1 MNKELQIWKEECDW
15 LLESIPKRIKKKEK
29 RDYL

>member
-1 MNKELQIWKEECDW
+1 MNKELMLKKEECDKI
-15 LLESIPKRIKKKEK
+15 LESIPKRIKKKEK